1 VRTLNSRR
9 QLPLRHLPLR
19 QLRDLTI
26 LLALLTLVALL
37 NAAAQAQTAP
47 LQQPRAQMPAETPV
61 TSALRPAAR
70 DSELYCAGYIE
81 QNPGYDGALS
91 LVGGA
96 QEQEQNSY
104 AVGDFVYINGG
115 AQAGVKVGQEFTVVR
130 PRGQFQSDLSAKKG
144 SLGVFTQELGRL
156 RVVSVKGSASVA
168 QVVRSCEQ
176 MLLGDLLKP
185 AEVRSTPPSRVE
197 GVTFNQFSDP
207 SGKQHGHIVLARD
220 AREMVTVEQIV
231 YVDLGSEDNV
241 RVGDRLTI
249 FRKAGKG
256 RIVDYP
262 EEITPS
268 ASGGF
273 QSDVFKGGKF
283 SNKSQRVRDTKSDP
297 FGPPIETP
305 EIKRKRPEMPR
316 KVVGELVILNV
327 QGRAATAIVTRAG
340 QEIHTGDEVEIQ

>member
-1 VRTLNSRR
+1 MRTLNSIR
-9 QLPLRHLPLR
+9 QLPLR

-26 LLALLTLVALL
+26 LLALLTLIALL

-47 LQQPRAQMPAETPV
+47 PQTTRAQMPVETPV
-61 TSALRPAAR
+61 TSALKPVAR

-81 QNPGYDGALS
+81 QNPGYDGLS

-96 QEQEQNSY
+96 QEQEQNTY
-104 AVGDFVYINGG
+104 AFGDFVYINGG

-156 RVVSVKGSASVA
+156 RVVDVKGSASVA
-168 QVVRSCEQ
+168 QVIHSCDQ

-185 AEVRSTPPSRVE
+185 AEVRSTSPSIGE
-197 GVTFNQFSDP
+197 AGMFDQFSDP

-220 AREMVTVEQIV
+220 AREMVSLNQIV

-241 RVGDRLTI
+241 RAGDRLTI

-256 RIVDYP
+256 RIIDYP
-262 EEITPS
+262 EEIAPS

-273 QSDVFKGGKF
+273 QSNVFKGGKF
-283 SNKSQRVRDTKSDP
+283 SNQSQRVRDTKSDP

-316 KVVGELVILNV
+316 KVVGELVIINV
-327 QGRAATAIVTRAG
+327 QGRAATAIITRAG
-340 QEIHTGDEVEIQ
+340 QEIHTGDEVEIR

>member
-1 VRTLNSRR
+1 VRTLNSLR
-9 QLPLRHLPLR
+9 QLPLRQLPLR

-26 LLALLTLVALL
+26 LLALLTLIAFL

-47 LQQPRAQMPAETPV
+47 PQTPRAQMPAETPV
-61 TSALRPAAR
+61 TSALKPVAR

-81 QNPGYDGALS
+81 QNPSYGGLS

-96 QEQEQNSY
+96 QEQEKNTY
-104 AVGDFVYINGG
+104 AFGDFVYINGG

-130 PRGQFQSDLSAKKG
+130 PRGQFQSDLSSKKG
-144 SLGVFTQELGRL
+144 SLGVFTEELGRL

-168 QVVRSCEQ
+168 QVVQSCEQ

-185 AEVRSTPPSRVE
+185 AEVRSTAPSMGE
-197 GVTFNQFSDP
+197 NAKFDQFSDP
-207 SGKQHGHIVLARD
+207 SGKQRGHIVLARD
-220 AREMVTVEQIV
+220 AREMASLEQIV
-231 YVDLGSEDNV
+231 YVDLGTEDNV
-241 RVGDRLTI
+241 RAGDRLTI

-256 RIVDYP
+256 RVVDYP

-283 SNKSQRVRDTKSDP
+283 SNKSQRVKDSKSDP

-305 EIKRKRPEMPR
+305 EIKRTRPEMPR
-316 KVVGELVILNV
+316 KVVGELVIINV
-327 QGRAATAIVTRAG
+327 QGRAATAIITRAG